1 MFKNIDKILDLIIK
15 EKDKKEYLG
24 FEEIKKK
31 WNKNISK
38 KIKNNSQIVDY
49 KDKKIIIKAK
59 TPAWRNEIT
68 FLKKDIKKKYK
79 TINFQ

>member
-1 MFKNIDKILDLIIK
+1 MFKNIDKILDLIIN

-31 WNKNISK
+31 WNKNVSK
-38 KIKNNSQIVDY
+38 KIKDNSQIVDY

-59 TPAWRNEIT
+59 TPAWRNEIN

>member
-15 EKDKKEYLG
+15 EKDKKEFLG

-31 WNKNISK
+31 WNKNVSK
-38 KIKNNSQIVDY
+38 KIKDNSQIIDY

-59 TPAWRNEIT
+59 TPAWRNEIN
-68 FLKKDIKKKYK
+68 FLKKEIKKKYK

>member
-31 WNKNISK
+31 WNKNVSK
-38 KIKNNSQIVDY
+38 KIKDNSQIIDY
-49 KDKKIIIKAK
+49 NDKKIIIKAK

-79 TINFQ
+79 TIIFQ

>member
-31 WNKNISK
+31 WNKNVSK
-38 KIKNNSQIVDY
+38 KIKKNSQIVDY

-59 TPAWRNEIT
+59 TPAWRNEIN

>member
-31 WNKNISK
+31 WNKNVSK
-38 KIKNNSQIVDY
+38 KIKDNSQIVDY

>member
-31 WNKNISK
+31 WNKNIAK
-38 KIKNNSQIVDY
+38 KIKENSQIIDY
-49 KDKKIIIKAK
+49 KEKKIIIKAK

>member
-31 WNKNISK
+31 WNKNVSK
-38 KIKNNSQIVDY
+38 KIKKNSQIVDY

>member
-24 FEEIKKK
+24 FVEIKKK
-31 WNKNISK
+31 WNKNVSK
-38 KIKNNSQIVDY
+38 KIKDNSQIIDY

-59 TPAWRNEIT
+59 TPAWRNEIN